1 MSVSIKKIFW
11 MIVVNYLEKRQ
22 PFLIYMKES
31 FGLVVEHGLWIMD
44 NGRKVSSLW
53 GGQLLLMAISCFS
66 AILCHIKRHSMIE
79 EH

>member
-31 FGLVVEHGLWIMD
+31 FGLVVEQGLWIMD
-44 NGRKVSSLW
+44 NGRKVSSL
-53 GGQLLLMAISCFS
+53 GGGNCYSWQSIVLVPFYVIISNV
-66 AILCHIKRHSMIE
+66 IL
-79 EH
+79 